1 MTSTPARTAR
11 LLTTDEADLIERI
24 AEALSIQQRP
34 TRAWS
39 ECSPSTQSYWRASAR
54 AVLPILADVAE
65 ALSQT
70 PAEAVRAIRT
80 AFYEQHP
87 EPPML
92 NGARGVEV
100 VGATH
105 ATNVCMDFLTT
116 YADEQETT
124 R

>member
-1 MTSTPARTAR
+1 MK
-11 LLTTDEADLIERI
+11 TTDEADLIERI

-39 ECSPSTQSYWRASAR
+39 ECSPSTQSYWRAAAR
-54 AVLPILADVAE
+54 AVLPILTDVAK
-65 ALSQT
+65 ALSQV
-70 PAEAVRAIRT
+70 PAEAVREARA

-105 ATNVCMDFLTT
+105 ATNVCMSFLTA
-116 YADEQETT
+116 YADRLEETA